1 MPRRHVTLAEILKRA
16 LPEAARQRIYSIE
29 MIEKR
34 WAQAVGEELARRS
47 EPEFLSAGVL
57 TVRVTDAAWGRMIL
71 KLSGRIISA
80 LNRAVG
86 MNLVRRINFQTRTEF
101 RKAREPRR
109 PAVVRASGPPP
120 PSVVRAAE
128 SIEDPELRELVSRSA
143 ANYLRAQ
150 QQRNRS

>member
-1 MPRRHVTLAEILKRA
+1 VPRRHVTLAEILKRA

-71 KLSGRIISA
+71 KLSGRIITA

-101 RKAREPRR
+101 RKERAPLR
-109 PAVVRASGPPP
+109 PKVVRSNEPPP
-120 PSVVRAAE
+120 ASVARAAE
-128 SIEDPELRELVSRSA
+128 SITDPELRELVSRSA

-150 QQRNRS
+150 HQRRRH